1 MATPQSSLV
10 IKNYNGFGGNFVDS
24 QYLAA
29 AYETGKPHIF
39 ENMLMRIFSSN
50 SLFTKG
56 KLITELTGG
65 KQGGTTEIDTEVYRW
80 RLQGAEEKS
89 ARSVENLEPSN
100 TAPGI
105 GNTSFRIKLDLNY
118 YSAPEVLFSEDND
131 VPLAI
136 VEGPIADGTGFIYVV
151 KIQNESPTAF
161 LDPKYLESG
170 REFNKVWTSVQSEYN
185 GIGGGQQYPNIFMLE
200 GQVSAFAQK
209 LTITDKAWR
218 DQGRLGFEFSFS
230 DRNGKQQNVSKFLP
244 MAEAKMWDELYQ
256 SMEAQMVYGK
266 RTTTQGQ
273 DGYWIK
279 TGAGM
284 REQLKDSWIQYY
296 NGALTVNMMKDYLLD
311 IFVSRKNQTQRRTVA
326 ITGTLG
332 STMFHDALA
341 AIANGFL
348 TVDTHY
354 IGSIPSPVETPYL
367 SYGAQFKRY
376 LGPEGIVIDLHLNS
390 MYDSR
395 DYCKRMHPQYPN
407 LPVDSAR
414 MTFLDFGSEGGE
426 NNISMLKVKD
436 TFRWGYVAGSHT
448 PTGPVKGGMA
458 GSFKAGYDMFTE
470 GTAGLLIRDV
480 TRCGELI
487 YDFEF

>member
-1 MATPQSSLV
+1 
-10 IKNYNGFGGNFVDS
+10 
-24 QYLAA
+24 
-29 AYETGKPHIF
+29 
-39 ENMLMRIFSSN
+39 
-50 SLFTKG
+50 
-56 KLITELTGG
+56 
-65 KQGGTTEIDTEVYRW
+65 
-80 RLQGAEEKS
+80 
-89 ARSVENLEPSN
+89 
-100 TAPGI
+100 
-105 GNTSFRIKLDLNY
+105 
-118 YSAPEVLFSEDND
+118 
-131 VPLAI
+131 
-136 VEGPIADGTGFIYVV
+136 
-151 KIQNESPTAF
+151 
-161 LDPKYLESG
+161 
-170 REFNKVWTSVQSEYN
+170 
-185 GIGGGQQYPNIFMLE
+185 
-200 GQVSAFAQK
+200 
-209 LTITDKAWR
+209 
-218 DQGRLGFEFSFS
+218 
-230 DRNGKQQNVSKFLP
+230 
-244 MAEAKMWDELYQ
+244 
-256 SMEAQMVYGK
+256 MVYGK

-279 TGAGM
+279 TGAGL

-311 IFVSRKNQTQRRTVA
+311 IFVSRKNQTQRRVVA
-326 ITGTLG
+326 VTGTLG

-354 IGSIPSPVETPYL
+354 IGSVPSPVETPYL

-376 LGPEGIVIDLHLNS
+376 LGPEGIVVDLHLNS

-436 TFRWGYVAGSHT
+436 TFRWGFVAGSHT
-448 PTGPVKGGMA
+448 PTGPVKGGQA
-458 GSFKAGYDMFTE
+458 GSMKAGYDLFTE
-470 GTAGLLIRDV
+470 GTAGLLVRDV